1 MSRKRYITSEIS
13 TDEKI
18 AALAEENP
26 TAALMWPWF
35 ITAFDDWGRMSAN
48 PIEVKLTLFPAFP
61 FTSKDVALA
70 MKLYH
75 KYGLAYLYEVD
86 GKPYMAVNP
95 ATWYKYQT
103 YINSGR
109 KGKQASKYPAPPN
122 PPWNQQHS
130 ANVADNLRF
139 PLNETGD
146 VADNLQSLPADPEDE
161 SANVADNLRTSANI
175 LPSPSP
181 SQYINILACNANA
194 PDGAAVSDDTRQGND
209 SLPLLNEGESQ
220 EVSTQAGGSEE
231 TPPVISKASPTE
243 STVFPAE
250 NEGTDNKVTPLK
262 LKRAKNK
269 ADPRVRHVLR
279 YFQDVAVRHVG
290 LTPVIDYGKH
300 GKLVKQRLAAL
311 DHDHE
316 DPDGSLSEMCRL
328 IDYFFEVD
336 DPFVS
341 RAGRNMSVFL
351 SANVFDKLRQTLA
364 RAQPNSQLMQYERP
378 EFLDWEI
385 GGA

>member
-1 MSRKRYITSEIS
+1 MPRKRYITSEIS

-70 MKLYH
+70 MKLFH

-109 KGKQASKYPAPPN
+109 KGKNSSKYPAPPN
-122 PPWNQQHS
+122 PPWNLQHS

-139 PLNETGD
+139 PLNDTGD
-146 VADNLQSLPADPEDE
+146 VADYLQSLPADPGDE
-161 SANVADNLRTSANI
+161 SANVADNLRTSAII
-175 LPSPSP
+175 LPSLSP

-194 PDGAAVSDDTRQGND
+194 PDGAAVPDGTRQGDD
-209 SLPLLNEGESQ
+209 SLPLPNESESQ
-220 EVSTQAGGSEE
+220 EEITQEVNSEE
-231 TPPVISKASPTE
+231 NPPVITSP
-243 STVFPAE
+243 VE
-250 NEGTDNKVTPLK
+250 NVVTPVEGGDTDDKVTPLK
-262 LKRAKNK
+262 LKRARNK
-269 ADPRVRHVLR
+269 ADPRVRHVLS
-279 YFQDVAVRHVG
+279 YFLDTAVKHMG

-300 GKLVKQRLAAL
+300 GKLIKQRLAAL

-316 DPDGSLSEMCRL
+316 DPDESLSEMCRL
-328 IDYFFEVD
+328 IDAFFVTD

-341 RAGRNMSVFL
+341 RAGRTISVFL
-351 SANVFDKLRQTLA
+351 AANVFEKLRQTLA
-364 RAQPNSQLMQYERP
+364 RAQPVSQQTYERP